1 MAVIRLDPIDNN
13 TSDLLGDA
21 AKRQGMLKHAFI
33 IKQLEKVA
41 AKEYEQQQKD
51 SANGNNLG

>member
-1 MAVIRLDPIDNN
+1 MAVIRLNDIDGS
-13 TSDLLGDA
+13 TSELLGDA

-51 SANGNNLG
+51 SSNE

>member
-1 MAVIRLDPIDNN
+1 MAIIRLGNVDENL
-13 TSDLLGDA
+13 SDLLTDA

-41 AKEYEQQQKD
+41 AKEYELQQRE
-51 SANGNNLG
+51 SANQNN

>member
-1 MAVIRLDPIDNN
+1 MDSLNLDIDDNMSN
-13 TSDLLGDA
+13 LLNDA

-51 SANGNNLG
+51 SSNE